1 MPLSAAF
8 AVFCPMCLPFAG
20 LSAGN
25 FALNPDETPQK
36 ERPFVGFHPFMH
48 PACASWLFDNTS
60 DVEGLHVSSSTNML
74 TRGRTAA
81 CGDRHAGEIAGRPD
95 G

>member
-1 MPLSAAF
+1 
-8 AVFCPMCLPFAG
+8 
-20 LSAGN
+20 
-25 FALNPDETPQK
+25 
-36 ERPFVGFHPFMH
+36 MH